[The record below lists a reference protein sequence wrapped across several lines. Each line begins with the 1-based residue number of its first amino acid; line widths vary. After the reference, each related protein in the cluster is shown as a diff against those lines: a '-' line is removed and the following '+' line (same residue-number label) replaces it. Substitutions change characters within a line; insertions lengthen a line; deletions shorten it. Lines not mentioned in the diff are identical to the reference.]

1 MIDPKI
7 LAEFREIEGENGI
20 NLLESL
26 ITTFLETTPEVLR
39 SAYLA
44 LDSAAWTDLIRAAHT
59 LKGSCS
65 NFGAERMGR
74 ICQRLEQ
81 SAQTQTPTNLLQI
94 LKEVETEFQS
104 VRLALNESRLSHT
117 L

>member
-1 MIDPKI
+1 
-7 LAEFREIEGENGI
+7 
-20 NLLESL
+20 
-26 ITTFLETTPEVLR
+26 
-39 SAYLA
+39 
-44 LDSAAWTDLIRAAHT
+44 
-59 LKGSCS
+59 
-65 NFGAERMGR
+65 MGR